1 MSLRSPEDGRPRP
14 RLPPGTG
21 AAPQVVAVAD
31 RMGALLLHPQT
42 AALLHVDHSHRVAE
56 PTAGLHDDEKNRM
69 DELWEEALKQHPEWK
84 GENRRDWRNFRAGKP
99 ARDEKIKELK
109 AKIKMETREREGS
122 RGNKAARAEQIA
134 KARQAPAP
142 SPLSNLLSFIAGGG
156 GDGGAAASSGPPAR
170 ARAAAAG
177 PGPVEVNKP
186 FYRTA
191 YYLQWDRGNDDHKER
206 LRDRQHHRAYKL
218 ERHML
223 LKEDPMII
231 PYDETWWEP
240 RDDAP
245 DGSITMCD
253 DKRCYENVKAI
264 DLAPYF
270 KYERY
275 ESSDGVSLT
284 VPETASKGPQKNYYV
299 THTEQPGNSGKEGYD
314 ATKTYIEWF
323 MENLDDPKHKDW
335 YDKNARAIYVDVKL
349 FDADE
354 EPLSLYLR
362 QKIFERNKGSQ
373 YDRVY
378 ICGWKEIDYYMQ
390 QLEGE
395 EYDAAHRGQQEEYR
409 TTFH

>member
-1 MSLRSPEDGRPRP
+1 MSLRSPEDRRPRARAQP
-14 RLPPGTG
+14 RLPLGTG
-21 AAPQVVAVAD
+21 AAPLRPQVVAVAD

-56 PTAGLHDDEKNRM
+56 PTGVGRLSAAEKEEMTKRWQKIPGYEKDD
-69 DELWEEALKQHPEWK
+69 WK
-84 GENRRDWRNFRAGKP
+84 KVTPDTERA
-99 ARDEKIKELK
+99 EKISNLK
-109 AKIKMETREREGS
+109 ATIKREYRNRE
-122 RGNKAARAEQIA
+122 KRAEKVA
-134 KARQAPAP
+134 DARQAPAP
-142 SPLSNLLSFIAGGG
+142 SPWSNLLSLVAGGG
-156 GDGGAAASSGPPAR
+156 GGEAAASSGPPAR
-170 ARAAAAG
+170 GRAAAAG

-191 YYLQWDRGNDDHKER
+191 YYLQWDRGNDDQNER
-206 LRDRQHHRAYKL
+206 RNDRQRHRAYKL

-245 DGSITMCD
+245 GGSITMCD

-275 ESSDGVSLT
+275 VSSDGVSLT
-284 VPETASKGPQKNYYV
+284 IPETASIEPPENYYV
-299 THTEQPGNSGKEGYD
+299 EHTEQPGNSKKDGYD

-323 MENLDDPKHKDW
+323 MENLDKPEHKDW
-335 YDKNARAIYVDVKL
+335 YDKDARAIYVDVKL

-354 EPLSLYLR
+354 EPLPLYLR
-362 QKIFERNKGSQ
+362 QKIFERNKNSQ

-395 EYDAAHRGQQEEYR
+395 EYNAAHRGQQEAYF
-409 TTFH
+409 TTYH

>member
-1 MSLRSPEDGRPRP
+1 MSLRSPEDGRPRAQPPP
-14 RLPPGTG
+14 RLPLGTG

-56 PTAGLHDDEKNRM
+56 PTAGLHEDEKNRM

-84 GENRRDWRNFRAGKP
+84 GDWRNFRAGKP
-99 ARDEKIKELK
+99 GRDEKIKELK

-142 SPLSNLLSFIAGGG
+142 SPWSNLLSFVAGGG

-177 PGPVEVNKP
+177 PVPVQVTKP

-191 YYLQWDRGNDDHKER
+191 YYLQWDRGNDDQDER
-206 LRDRQHHRAYKL
+206 LRDRQRHRIYKL

-223 LKEDPMII
+223 LQEDPMII

-245 DGSITMCD
+245 EGSITMCD

-284 VPETASKGPQKNYYV
+284 IPETASVDPPKNYYV
-299 THTEQPGNSGKEGYD
+299 THAEQPGNSGKEGYD

-323 MENLDDPKHKDW
+323 MENLDEPDSKGW
-335 YDKNARAIYVDVKL
+335 YPDARAIYVDAKL

-354 EPLSLYLR
+354 EPLPLYLR
-362 QKIFERNKGSQ
+362 QKIFERNKNSQ

-378 ICGWKEIDYYMQ
+378 ICGRKEIDYYMQ

-395 EYDAAHRGQQEEYR
+395 EYDAAHRQQIQDR
-409 TTFH
+409 INTFD

>member
-1 MSLRSPEDGRPRP
+1 
-14 RLPPGTG
+14 
-21 AAPQVVAVAD
+21 VVAVAD

-56 PTAGLHDDEKNRM
+56 PTGVGRLSAAEKEEMTKRWQKIPGNEEDD
-69 DELWEEALKQHPEWK
+69 WK
-84 GENRRDWRNFRAGKP
+84 KTTPDAVRAGKISSLKS
-99 ARDEKIKELK
+99 AIKQEYRNREK
-109 AKIKMETREREGS
+109 
-122 RGNKAARAEQIA
+122 RAEKVA
-134 KARQAPAP
+134 DARRAPAP
-142 SPLSNLLSFIAGGG
+142 NPLAGLLGLVAGDG
-156 GDGGAAASSGPPAR
+156 GGAAASSGPPAR

-177 PGPVEVNKP
+177 PVPVQVTKP

-191 YYLQWDRGNDDHKER
+191 YYLQWDRGNDDQDER
-206 LRDRQHHRAYKL
+206 RNDRKHHRIYKL

-223 LKEDPMII
+223 LQEDPMII

-253 DKRCYENVKAI
+253 DKQCYQNVKAI
-264 DLAPYF
+264 DKAPYF

-284 VPETASKGPQKNYYV
+284 IPETASVEPEPTYYV
-299 THTEQPGNSGKEGYD
+299 MHAEQPGNSRKEGYD

-323 MENLDDPKHKDW
+323 MENLDKPEHKGW
-335 YDKNARAIYVDVKL
+335 YDPNARAIYVDVKL
-349 FDADE
+349 FDADQ
-354 EPLSLYLR
+354 EPLPLYLR
-362 QKIFERNKGSQ
+362 QKIFERNKESQ

-378 ICGWKEIDYYMQ
+378 ICGRKEIDYYMQ

-395 EYDAAHRGQQEEYR
+395 EYDAAHRGQHEEYLA
-409 TTFH
+409 TYH

>member
-1 MSLRSPEDGRPRP
+1 MSLRSPEDGRPRA

-42 AALLHVDHSHRVAE
+42 AALLQVDHSHRVAE
-56 PTAGLHDDEKNRM
+56 PTGVGRLSAAEKEEMTKRWQKLPGYEKDD
-69 DELWEEALKQHPEWK
+69 WK
-84 GENRRDWRNFRAGKP
+84 KVTPDTERA
-99 ARDEKIKELK
+99 EKISNLK
-109 AKIKMETREREGS
+109 AAIKHEYRNRE
-122 RGNKAARAEQIA
+122 KRAEKVA
-134 KARQAPAP
+134 DARRAPAP
-142 SPLSNLLSFIAGGG
+142 NSVVGFLNALTGG
-156 GDGGAAASSGPPAR
+156 GGAAASSGPPAR

-177 PGPVEVNKP
+177 PGPVEVTKP

-191 YYLQWDRGNDDHKER
+191 YYLQWDRGNDDQNER
-206 LRDRQHHRAYKL
+206 RNDRHRHRIYKL

-245 DGSITMCD
+245 GGSITMCD
-253 DKRCYENVKAI
+253 DKQCYENVKAI
-264 DLAPYF
+264 DMAPYF

-284 VPETASKGPQKNYYV
+284 LPETASIEPPENYYV
-299 THTEQPGNSGKEGYD
+299 THAEQPGNYPKKEDYD

-323 MENLDDPKHKDW
+323 MENLDKPENKGW
-335 YDKNARAIYVDVKL
+335 YDKNARAIYVDIKL

-378 ICGWKEIDYYMQ
+378 ICGRKEIDYYMQ

-395 EYDAAHRGQQEEYR
+395 EYDAAHRQQQDEYFS
-409 TTFH
+409 THH

>member
-1 MSLRSPEDGRPRP
+1 MSLRSPEDERPRA

-21 AAPQVVAVAD
+21 AAPLQPQVVAVAD

-56 PTAGLHDDEKNRM
+56 PTAGLHEDEKNRM
-69 DELWEEALKQHPEWK
+69 DELWEEELKQHPEWN
-84 GENRRDWRNFRAGKP
+84 GEGRRDWRKTRAEKP
-99 ARDEKIKELK
+99 GRDEKIRELK
-109 AKIKMETREREGS
+109 GQIKLETSVREGS

-142 SPLSNLLSFIAGGG
+142 SSLAGLLGLVAG
-156 GDGGAAASSGPPAR
+156 GGAAASSGPPAR

-177 PGPVEVNKP
+177 PGPVEVKKP

-191 YYLQWDRGNDDHKER
+191 YYLQWDRGNDDQNER
-206 LRDRQHHRAYKL
+206 LRDRQRHRVYKL

-253 DKRCYENVKAI
+253 DKQCYENVKAI

-270 KYERY
+270 KYETY
-275 ESSDGVSLT
+275 ASSAGVSLT
-284 VPETASKGPQKNYYV
+284 LPETASTEPPPNYYV
-299 THTEQPGNSGKEGYD
+299 KHTEQPGNSKKTGYD
-314 ATKTYIEWF
+314 DTKTYIEWF
-323 MENLDDPKHKDW
+323 MENLDKPESKEW
-335 YDKNARAIYVDVKL
+335 YPDARAIYVDVKL

-362 QKIFERNKGSQ
+362 QTIFERNKDSQ

-378 ICGWKEIDYYMQ
+378 ICGRKEIDYYMQ

-395 EYDAAHRGQQEEYR
+395 EYDAAHRGQQDEHR